1 MNIKKEKRLKFE
13 NYQVSFLRRWRS
25 ERNDENL
32 SNLRSFEAA
41 GFPIKMWLEAEK
53 MRENENPRET
63 LKHLRAGFFIN

>member
-1 MNIKKEKRLKFE
+1 MTKIWVISEALK
-13 NYQVSFLRRWRS
+13 L
-25 ERNDENL
+25 L
-32 SNLRSFEAA
+32 